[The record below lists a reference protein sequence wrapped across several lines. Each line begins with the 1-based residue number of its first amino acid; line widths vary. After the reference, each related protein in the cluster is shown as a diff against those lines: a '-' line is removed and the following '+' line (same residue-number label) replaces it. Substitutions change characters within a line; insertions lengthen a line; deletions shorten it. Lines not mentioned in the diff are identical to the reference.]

1 MIKGKDIQ
9 SLHLDEEYSLW
20 LAELKSRYRNAQLK
34 AAVKVNSEKL
44 EYNWQLGAE
53 LVLKKAEE
61 RWGAGIVEQLSKD
74 MQNAF
79 PNAEGFTARN
89 LWHMKQWYLFYSNPE
104 YEQKLKQ
111 AVSQFEEYTT
121 MHPTAGRQSYNWFA
135 YLQQY
140 GRDGSAMVF

>member
-1 MIKGKDIQ
+1 MVEKDNIQ
-9 SLHLDEEYSLW
+9 SLHLDEDYSLW
-20 LAELKSRYRNAQLK
+20 LAELKSRYHNAQLK

-44 EYNWQLGAE
+44 QYNWQLGAE
-53 LVLKKAEE
+53 LVMKKAEE

-89 LWHMKQWYLFYSNPE
+89 LWHMKQWHLFYSRPE

-111 AVSQFEEYTT
+111 AVSQFEGYTNVAAT
-121 MHPTAGRQSYNWFA
+121 G
-135 YLQQY
+135 
-140 GRDGSAMVF
+140 

>member
-61 RWGAGIVEQLSKD
+61 RWGAGMVSFL
-74 MQNAF
+74 
-79 PNAEGFTARN
+79 
-89 LWHMKQWYLFYSNPE
+89 
-104 YEQKLKQ
+104 LK
-111 AVSQFEEYTT
+111 S
-121 MHPTAGRQSYNWFA
+121 
-135 YLQQY
+135 
-140 GRDGSAMVF
+140 